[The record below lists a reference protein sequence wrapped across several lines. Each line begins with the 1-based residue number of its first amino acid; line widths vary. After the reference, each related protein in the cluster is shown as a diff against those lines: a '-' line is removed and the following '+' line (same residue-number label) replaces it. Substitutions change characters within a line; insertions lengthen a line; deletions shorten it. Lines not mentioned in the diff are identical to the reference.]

1 MDWQKFLGKWSHDVI
16 RYRAYEDYDH
26 ITEEMIDRKWLGY
39 EPASEAEIEALEA
52 RLKVTLPPSYKAF
65 LRVSNGWLISHPR
78 LFGCDEVDWHIKLDP
93 DNIDGWSIGFGK
105 NLDELDDDIIE
116 RDLGATLQIS
126 EARGTEYYLLNPQR
140 LYKSGEWQA
149 WHFAH
154 WIPGVWPFRSFES
167 MMRNQYKFHLDSMKR
182 SHNLYR
188 EGDNALKKLP
198 GLEKELREHLKRFR
212 DIPDTLGQ
220 FAAEVQ
226 ILEAGLY
233 KVSEIRTQAKDSD
246 EALTQLRD
254 YLLEVED
261 KSRQELP
268 KVDVSS
274 AFTHIVTGNV
284 SKMPADLPEMV
295 RIMGIEWE
303 RQGYQR
309 LASYIKVWLGDK

>member
-1 MDWQKFLGKWSHDVI
+1 MDWQKFLSKWSHDVI
-16 RYRAYEDYDH
+16 RYKGYADNHH
-26 ITEEMIDRKWLGY
+26 ITGAMLAERWLGY

-65 LRVSNGWLISHPR
+65 LRVSNGWLISRPR
-78 LFGCDEVDWHIKLDP
+78 LFGCDQVDWHIKLDP
-93 DNIDGWSIGFGK
+93 DNIEGWSIGFGK
-105 NLDELDDDIIE
+105 NLDELDDDFLE

-126 EARGTEYYLLNPQR
+126 EADGTEYYLLNPR
-140 LYKSGEWQA
+140 RIYKSGEWQA

-154 WIPGVWPFRSFES
+154 WIPGAWPFRSFES
-167 MMRNQYKFHLDSMKR
+167 MMRNQYKVHLDSMKR
-182 SHNLYR
+182 SHNRYR
-188 EGDNALKKLP
+188 EGDNILKKLP
-198 GLEKELREHLKRFR
+198 TLEKDLRDHLKRFR
-212 DIPDTLGQ
+212 DTPDIMGQ
-220 FAAEVQ
+220 FSAETQ
-226 ILEAGLY
+226 IIEAGLS

-246 EALTQLRD
+246 EALTWLRH

-274 AFTHIVTGNV
+274 AFTHLVTGNV
-284 SKMPADLPEMV
+284 SKMMADLPDMV

-309 LASYIKVWLGDK
+309 LASYIKSWLGE